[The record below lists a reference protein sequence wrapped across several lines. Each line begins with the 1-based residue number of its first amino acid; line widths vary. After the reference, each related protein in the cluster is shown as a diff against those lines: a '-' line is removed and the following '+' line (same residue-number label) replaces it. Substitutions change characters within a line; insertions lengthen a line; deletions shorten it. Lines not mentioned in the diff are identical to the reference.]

1 MIKIENLHK
10 SFGELEVLK
19 GIDLEVKK
27 GEVVAII
34 GSSGTGKST
43 LLRCINYLETP
54 DNGEITIG
62 DIRIEAGKTTKKE
75 IQELRRHSAM
85 IFQNYNL
92 FANKDVLHNVM
103 EPLISAQKMKKEE
116 AEKIAIEYLEKVGM
130 GDKLKQFPITLSGG
144 QQQRVAIARSMATR
158 PNVLLF
164 DEPTSALDPEWVQEV
179 LEVIRKLAKEHH
191 TMLIVTHEMQFA
203 KEVADRII
211 FMEAGNIVEDG
222 TPKQVLENP
231 KQERT
236 REFLKLSAGNDEK
249 NNYKIIKSM
258 NYDDMIPMFI
268 EAGLEMQ
275 PDEPAP
281 TGLLACFE
289 MIEKETGRRIGG
301 ASMAKMYGEYVLKTV
316 AIEKEYQGKGLGR
329 ILVEHVMNEAKEWDA
344 KRMILA
350 AKVPAFYQK
359 LGFKIISR
367 EDTPPISDCL
377 TCPRF
382 QNGCDSEMMEF
393 RFEEA

>member
-10 SFGELEVLK
+10 SFGKLEVLK

-43 LLRCINYLETP
+43 LLRCMNYLETP
-54 DNGEITIG
+54 DNGKITIG
-62 DIRIEAGKTTKKE
+62 DITVEAGKATKKE

-103 EPLISAQKMKKEE
+103 EPLLSAKRMKKDE
-116 AEKIAIEYLEKVGM
+116 AEKMAIEYLEKVGM
-130 GDKLKQFPITLSGG
+130 GENLKQYPITLSGG

-203 KEVADRII
+203 KEVADRVI
-211 FMEAGNIVEDG
+211 FMEEGKIVEDG
-222 TPKQVLENP
+222 TPKRVLENP
-231 KQERT
+231 TQERT
-236 REFLKLSAGNDEK
+236 RQFLKLSAGNDEK
-249 NNYKIIKSM
+249 SRYKIIKSM

-281 TGLLACFE
+281 DGLLACFE
-289 MIEKETGRRIGG
+289 MIEKETGKRIGG
-301 ASMAKMYGEYVLKTV
+301 ASLAKMCGEYVLKTV
-316 AIEKEYQGKGLGR
+316 AIEKAYQGKGLGR
-329 ILVEHVMNEAKEWDA
+329 MLVEYVMDEAKEWDA
-344 KRMILA
+344 ERLILA
-350 AKVPAFYQK
+350 AKVPGFYQNI
-359 LGFKIISR
+359 GFKIISR

-382 QNGCDSEMMEF
+382 QNGCDSEMMEYKF
-393 RFEEA
+393 